1 MRRLVAAVSVV
12 SLTLAVAAAR
22 PGAAAE
28 RRDLPESNL
37 SLLDRGL
44 VEAARTLVARSP
56 IAAGSKVALKRLPE
70 APISAAATRAVLAA
84 LTERRVEVW
93 VVTGV
98 APESGAALERAPAPT
113 GESSP
118 KTVEEMRERALA
130 RARAGGS
137 DAVFDPGTGSVSN
150 AGAPD
155 ELDLPLLAI
164 NVDEARVDY
173 PRLFRSGLF
182 GGLHVERRAIASLSA
197 ELRRPGTRSVYWVGA
212 ADTSLADHV
221 MRSEVALLEDASHP
235 ETHGT
240 VPNQSWQKVVEPV
253 LVVGLV
259 VGLISLF
266 YTNRP

>member
-1 MRRLVAAVSVV
+1 MRRLVAAASAVCLI
-12 SLTLAVAAAR
+12 LTAAAAR

-28 RRDLPESNL
+28 SKVLPESNL

-56 IAAGSKVALKRLPE
+56 IVSGSKVALKRLPE

-84 LTERRVEVW
+84 LTERRIEVW
-93 VVTGV
+93 VVTGA
-98 APESGAALERAPAPT
+98 APESGAALERAAPI

-118 KTVEEMRERALA
+118 KTIEEMRERALA
-130 RARAGGS
+130 RARAGS
-137 DAVFDPGTGSVSN
+137 SSSPVFDPGTGSGSD
-150 AGAPD
+150 AAPD
-155 ELDLPLLAI
+155 ELDLPLLAV

>member
-1 MRRLVAAVSVV
+1 MRLVQETGGDPDPLRPFVTIAMPCFNEEAYIEACIASVQ
-12 SLTLAVAAAR
+12 AQDY
-22 PGAAAE
+22 P
-28 RRDLPESNL
+28 RDRIEI
-37 SLLDRGL
+37 
-44 VEAARTLVARSP
+44 LVADGRSTD
-56 IAAGSKVALKRLPE
+56 R
-70 APISAAATRAVLAA
+70 TRAVLAA

-98 APESGAALERAPAPT
+98 APESGAALERAAPT
-113 GESSP
+113 GASP
-118 KTVEEMRERALA
+118 TTVEEMRERALA
-130 RARAGGS
+130 RARTGS
-137 DAVFDPGTGSVSN
+137 SGAVFDPGTGTASD
-150 AGAPD
+150 AAPD
-155 ELDLPLLAI
+155 ELDLPLLVV

-182 GGLHVERRAIASLSA
+182 GGLHVERRAIASLSG

-221 MRSEVALLEDASHP
+221 MRSEVALLEDANHP
-235 ETHGT
+235 ETKGT
-240 VPNQSWQKVVEPV
+240 VPSQSWQKVIEPV

>member
-1 MRRLVAAVSVV
+1 MRRLVAAASAV
-12 SLTLAVAAAR
+12 SLILAVAAAR
-22 PGAAAE
+22 PAAAGE
-28 RRDLPESNL
+28 PKVLPESNL

-56 IAAGSKVALKRLPE
+56 IAAGSKIALKRLPE

-98 APESGAALERAPAPT
+98 APESGAALERAAPT
-113 GESSP
+113 GASP
-118 KTVEEMRERALA
+118 TTVEEMRERALA
-130 RARAGGS
+130 RARTGS
-137 DAVFDPGTGSVSN
+137 SGAVFDPGTGSASD
-150 AGAPD
+150 AAPD
-155 ELDLPLLAI
+155 ELDLPLLVV

-182 GGLHVERRAIASLSA
+182 GGLHVERRAIASLSG

-221 MRSEVALLEDASHP
+221 MRSEVALLEDATHP
-235 ETHGT
+235 ETKGT
-240 VPNQSWQKVVEPV
+240 VPSQSWQKVIEPV